1 MSLLKRGLVIL
12 FALSALALMTTSAT
26 AQMLNPDKTIF
37 SISEPIDVG
46 GTRVEPGTYLLR
58 VVNLPDS
65 RDMLQVT
72 STDGMTVIATV
83 LSTPHER
90 KVDSGVNLP
99 TKLIYEPRPNGAPK
113 VLLTWFPSNT
123 SYGHD
128 LIPRKGPVEEL
139 QTTIAEKAP
148 EPLPEP
154 VPETIVAEAIP
165 APAPAAQLPDVL
177 PKTAS
182 RVPLMAA
189 LGLAAIGAALAL
201 KRIRA

>member
-12 FALSALALMTTSAT
+12 FALSALALMATSAT
-26 AQMLNPDKTIF
+26 AQMLNPDRTIF

-46 GTRVEPGTYLLR
+46 GTRVEPGTYQLR
-58 VVNLPDS
+58 VINLPDS
-65 RDMLQVT
+65 RDMVQVT

-83 LSTPHER
+83 L
-90 KVDSGVNLP
+90 VNLP

-182 RVPLMAA
+182 RVPLTAA